1 MEYLSRE
8 VRRLQPQKIFCIG
21 TSAGGY
27 AAIRAGH
34 DLVADYVHAFAPQT
48 VGVSPLTGVKKHFLD
63 LAQILEDSNQKTA
76 YYIHYGRKHLQ
87 DAAYA
92 RHLFHSPGVTTVGY
106 PTDTHLIA
114 VFLAKKMF
122 LTKALAL
129 ENQERLAEISR
140 AHFAE
145 PLEINGSLEARSDV
159 AAS

>member
-1 MEYLSRE
+1 
-8 VRRLQPQKIFCIG
+8 
-21 TSAGGY
+21 
-27 AAIRAGH
+27 
-34 DLVADYVHAFAPQT
+34 
-48 VGVSPLTGVKKHFLD
+48 
-63 LAQILEDSNQKTA
+63 
-76 YYIHYGRKHLQ
+76 
-87 DAAYA
+87 
-92 RHLFHSPGVTTVGY
+92 
-106 PTDTHLIA
+106 